1 MFQYSNEFF
10 NGCYKYIIKI
20 VAWRVS
26 LATAN
31 SNEIA
36 KLNAIVQEKT
46 KIFVNASENS
56 GKELPPEI
64 SAVFRDGSLVYK
76 ERWTVIEIFCILRKT
91 FYYLLTFFL
100 SMLNL

>member
-10 NGCYKYIIKI
+10 NGCYKYVIKI

-31 SNEIA
+31 SDEIA
-36 KLNAIVQEKT
+36 KLNAIVKEKT

-56 GKELPPEI
+56 GEELAPEI
-64 SAVFRDGSLVYK
+64 SAVFRDGATVFK
-76 ERWTVIEIFCILRKT
+76 ERWTVREVFCYIQ
-91 FYYLLTFFL
+91 F
-100 SMLNL
+100 